1 MPLSLTTATALSA
14 AGIEFNQ
21 DTPLD
26 RRTWWRVGGPADGL
40 AVVSCLEALSTVQRI
55 ATATACPIT
64 VLGNGSNVLVSDAG
78 IRGLVLKL
86 EGEFADAIPDAQ
98 TPTHLRVGGGM
109 KLVAL
114 LTRAQK
120 YGWTGL
126 ECFAGIPGTLGGAI
140 RMNAGSTLG
149 ETGDALVSITV
160 VEPSGNV
167 QTLLKRH
174 LKLGYRTCHLP
185 PGSIVAFAQLATTG
199 TDAEASAERVRL
211 FIERRKATQP
221 LDKPSC
227 GSTFRN
233 PPGDAAGRLIEA
245 AGLKGFRIG
254 AAQVSEK
261 HANFILNL
269 GGATAADIRAV
280 IERVQQRVFDHSG
293 VEIERE
299 VHYHGEW

>member
-1 MPLSLTTATALSA
+1 MPLPLTTAAALSA
-14 AGIEFNQ
+14 AGIEFSE
-21 DTPLD
+21 DAPLE

-40 AVVSCLEALSTVQRI
+40 IAASTLEALSTIQRT
-55 ATATACPIT
+55 ATDTACPVT

-78 IRGLVLKL
+78 IRGLVVKL
-86 EGEFADAIPDAQ
+86 EGELADAIPDDQ
-98 TPTHLRVGGGM
+98 RPPHLKVGGGM

-126 ECFAGIPGTLGGAI
+126 ECFAGIPGTVGGAV

-149 ETGDALVSITV
+149 ETGDALVAITV
-160 VEPSGNV
+160 VEPSGTVRTVSKADLN
-167 QTLLKRH
+167 LS
-174 LKLGYRTCHLP
+174 YRTCHLP
-185 PGSIVAFAQLATTG
+185 PGAIIASAELATTG
-199 TDAEASAERVRL
+199 ADADASAERVRT

-233 PPGDAAGRLIEA
+233 PPGNAAGRLIEA

-261 HANFILNL
+261 HANFVLNL
-269 GGATAADIRAV
+269 GGATAADIRSV
-280 IERVQQRVFDHSG
+280 IETVQKRVFEHSG
-293 VEIERE
+293 VELERE
-299 VHYHGEW
+299 VHYLGEW